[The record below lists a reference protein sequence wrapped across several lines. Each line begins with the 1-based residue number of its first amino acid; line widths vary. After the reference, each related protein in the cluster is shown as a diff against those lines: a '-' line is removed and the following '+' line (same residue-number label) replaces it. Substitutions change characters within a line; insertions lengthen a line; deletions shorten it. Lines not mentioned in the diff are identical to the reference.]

1 MDQDPKTQLA
11 LLSAKH
17 GCLRKQLD
25 EANVKV
31 TELTAE
37 VIQLKD
43 HNKKLQEDSAELKV
57 YREVI
62 EPGLHRKCKEDEEK
76 LAATEAKLRDTESKL
91 REEQAKVQKLYRRE
105 KIMATNQV
113 ANVQMSSVKHEAVSV
128 IQHSATAAVD
138 PSAQSGPPEDN
149 NATTGPRIASPS
161 VSTSNDAPRPP
172 SGTAPSYP
180 NSRVEQSNA
189 QRPDSTQQL
198 MNVPINVT
206 EVGSAAGDITNAEDE
221 NLIADASRPQSPV
234 LGPPRGVLEIERE
247 EEEDMKRSEVQE
259 ELELNTTQ
267 ELAVSSTTGAQSPA
281 TSKKRGHAQVL
292 LIVNVVNSFIPVLS
306 RNPAHE
312 ARFQESANPLNAAR
326 GQAAECPLTAT
337 HKRLDNTREALLRP
351 NLAPSTSPA
360 VTSIGLTVSPRKPMT
375 IVAQLAY
382 AGRAKKA
389 DAKKSPGKEPTM
401 FSSSDLLRFVPA
413 ESDEWED
420 YHWKGRKC
428 PHARCPGP
436 DGSRL
441 QWVACDRCE
450 VFFHCVCVSGKNN
463 AWPKQKSFVCDRCKE

>member
-1 MDQDPKTQLA
+1 MRLITSVEVSSFRLASALFSQLYLRKMDQDPKTQLA

-91 REEQAKVQKLYRRE
+91 RDEQAKVQKLYRRE
-105 KIMATNQV
+105 KLMATNQV

-128 IQHSATAAVD
+128 IQHSATAALD
-138 PSAQSGPPEDN
+138 PPAQTGPPEDN
-149 NATTGPRIASPS
+149 DATTGPRIASPS

-172 SGTAPSYP
+172 SGTAPSAA
-180 NSRVEQSNA
+180 NSRVEQSSA

-198 MNVPINVT
+198 MNVPVNVT

-281 TSKKRGHAQVL
+281 TSKKRGRAQEP
-292 LIVNVVNSFIPVLS
+292 S
-306 RNPAHE
+306 
-312 ARFQESANPLNAAR
+312 AR
-326 GQAAECPLTAT
+326 
-337 HKRLDNTREALLRP
+337 
-351 NLAPSTSPA
+351 ST
-360 VTSIGLTVSPRKPMT
+360 VPRKRKAVER
-375 IVAQLAY
+375 IWRSSSRVSAHSDAQPVGEH
-382 AGRAKKA
+382 AGSSSPSK
-389 DAKKSPGKEPTM
+389 PGKYSQAFLDVGKGQVEG
-401 FSSSDLLRFVPA
+401 D
-413 ESDEWED
+413 WET
-420 YHWKGRKC
+420 
-428 PHARCPGP
+428 A
-436 DGSRL
+436 
-441 QWVACDRCE
+441 A
-450 VFFHCVCVSGKNN
+450 
-463 AWPKQKSFVCDRCKE
+463 